1 MKRGNARPLASA
13 DAASTSREPA
23 DTWPEPTCLP
33 GPRLPVNVQR
43 WLNAWV
49 QGDADALASVSTEDL
64 QVRQHGVALQ
74 GLPAVEAALAVRRRK
89 DAEALNVAAVKRLG
103 EEYHVR
109 VVHPSAAE
117 GRARVLDYRLR
128 VLDEAVTQVDLDVAK
143 SSTTTP
149 DGSPP
154 ATIARMPPQGHVQD
168 EP

>member
-1 MKRGNARPLASA
+1 MTRGDSPPPASATAGNA
-13 DAASTSREPA
+13 SREPG
-23 DTWPEPTCLP
+23 DTWAEPTCLP
-33 GPRLPVNVQR
+33 GPQLPVNVQR
-43 WLNAWV
+43 WLSAWV

-143 SSTTTP
+143 SSTTP

-154 ATIARMPPQGHVQD
+154 ASIPRMPPQGHWQE